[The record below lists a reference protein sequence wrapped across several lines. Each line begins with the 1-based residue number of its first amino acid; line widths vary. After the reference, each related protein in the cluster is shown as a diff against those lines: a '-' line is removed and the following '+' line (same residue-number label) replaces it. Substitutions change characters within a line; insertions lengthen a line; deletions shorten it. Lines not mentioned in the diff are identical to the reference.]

1 MRVADKIKRKLRPH
15 YLIIG
20 HYTGEVI
27 GCTRGKSGKEEVLS
41 EEPLS
46 RFKRV
51 SMRKCPVCKESGN
64 KKGDDY
70 VETK

>member
-1 MRVADKIKRKLRPH
+1 MGTLKKIVNAFTPH

-27 GCTRGKSGKEEVLS
+27 GCCCGESGKRDVLC

-46 RFKRV
+46 TFKRIER
-51 SMRKCPVCKESGN
+51 RKCPICKEIH
-64 KKGDDY
+64 
-70 VETK
+70 

>member
-1 MRVADKIKRKLRPH
+1 MITINKIKRNLTPH

-27 GCTRGKSGKEEVLS
+27 GCTFGKRGKEEVLS

-46 RFKRV
+46 TFKRV
-51 SMRKCPVCKESGN
+51 SKRECPVCKKFG
-64 KKGDDY
+64 K
-70 VETK
+70 

>member
-1 MRVADKIKRKLRPH
+1 MSILSKIKKRITPH

-27 GCTRGKSGKEEVLS
+27 GCTCGKRGKEEVLS

-46 RFKRV
+46 TFKRV
-51 SMRKCPVCKESGN
+51 SKRKCPVCK
-64 KKGDDY
+64 D
-70 VETK
+70 

>member
-1 MRVADKIKRKLRPH
+1 MNMINEIQNKIAPH

-27 GCTRGKSGKEEVLS
+27 GCTCGKSGREEVLA

-46 RFKRV
+46 TFKRV
-51 SMRKCPVCKESGN
+51 SKRKCPVCKEF
-64 KKGDDY
+64 
-70 VETK
+70 E